1 MKNNV
6 GQSGVSNIAAQNYD
20 LKSTQKILHGSD
32 SEKPEGDKGE
42 GSKERQISVFGLKMS
57 YSRAF
62 GIAFLV
68 LFVLLF
74 FPGFGV
80 SSAGVKAKKEVEQ
93 GKKPHQ
99 DGQK

>member
-1 MKNNV
+1 MEQQCEIIRPRQAITRDEKEK
-6 GQSGVSNIAAQNYD
+6 AAGDRDERPQ
-20 LKSTQKILHGSD
+20 
-32 SEKPEGDKGE
+32 EK
-42 GSKERQISVFGLKMS
+42 QVSVFGLKMS

-80 SSAGVKAKKEVEQ
+80 SSAGVKAKKVAEQ
-93 GKKPHQ
+93 AKQPLKAG
-99 DGQK
+99 

>member
-1 MKNNV
+1 ME
-6 GQSGVSNIAAQNYD
+6 QQYD
-20 LKSTQKILHGSD
+20 IRRPRQAVTRAD
-32 SEKPEGDKGE
+32 NEKPAEK
-42 GSKERQISVFGLKMS
+42 QVSVFGLKMS

-80 SSAGVKAKKEVEQ
+80 SSAGVKDKKVAEQAKASLK
-93 GKKPHQ
+93 GS
-99 DGQK
+99 

>member
-1 MKNNV
+1 MTSDA
-6 GQSGVSNIAAQNYD
+6 G
-20 LKSTQKILHGSD
+20 KSISYRAVQDYG
-32 SEKPEGDKGE
+32 KPEKQV
-42 GSKERQISVFGLKMS
+42 SFFGLKMS

-80 SSAGVKAKKEVEQ
+80 SSASVKAKKEVEQ
-93 GKKPHQ
+93 EGESLKEGKNTSHKE
-99 DGQK
+99 GFR